1 MITGLFCLETDGAR
15 TEREM
20 RAMTMIAFALFACA
34 TAAGCSGIQT
44 LDTSTLKTVSLAEL
58 PQIAAQAEGDA
69 AKGPGPMIVHVKAGE
84 KVPLHLSLDLPFAE
98 LAAGEN
104 AIVFKRDVYLYI
116 TPDTAMLGFDGTT
129 FARIGDWKALKK
141 LARVKTGSLQIGFGA
156 GKSDG
161 PKIDVSVG
169 MK

>member
-1 MITGLFCLETDGAR
+1 
-15 TEREM
+15 M
-20 RAMTMIAFALFACA
+20 RATTTTAFALLACA
-34 TAAGCSGIQT
+34 AAAGCSGIQT
-44 LDTSTLKTVSLAEL
+44 LGTSTLKTVSLEEL
-58 PQIAAQAEGDA
+58 PQIAAGAEGDA

-84 KVPLHLSLDLPFAE
+84 RIPLRLAFEAPFASLE
-98 LAAGEN
+98 AGEN
-104 AIVFKRDVYLYI
+104 AIVFRRDVFLYI

-141 LARVKTGSLQIGFGA
+141 LAGVKTGSLQIGFGA